1 MEYRLLH
8 YASRALYGALLD
20 AGVEIYEYHKS
31 FLHAKVAVIDR
42 KLGIFSYGGGAVV
55 PTFDIADVAT
65 SGAAFGATLGYRV
78 GPQWVVMGEI
88 DGYPFGFAVALIEG
102 ILPQA
107 AGEKIGSIRLIYVEP
122 EAREI
127 SLGEEMRDY
136 LIEEL
141 RRRGISRFDAHVLPG
156 HRLAKNFFE
165 AGGFSARAIIMHHD
179 DHKE

>member
-1 MEYRLLH
+1 MRVV
-8 YASRALYGALLD
+8 ARPAD
-20 AGVEIYEYHKS
+20 A
-31 FLHAKVAVIDR
+31 
-42 KLGIFSYGGGAVV
+42 
-55 PTFDIADVAT
+55 ADVPALMRLYRGLEAEMT
-65 SGAAFGATLGYRV
+65 ALHPMWPLADGLAEPVESSFGSLV
-78 GPQWVVMGEI
+78 GDPEALVVMGDI
-88 DGYPFGFAVALIEG
+88 DGYPFGFAMARIEE

-136 LIEEL
+136 LIDEL

>member
-1 MEYRLLH
+1 MTALHPMWPLADGLAEPVESSFEHLL
-8 YASRALYGALLD
+8 
-20 AGVEIYEYHKS
+20 
-31 FLHAKVAVIDR
+31 
-42 KLGIFSYGGGAVV
+42 
-55 PTFDIADVAT
+55 ADPEV
-65 SGAAFGATLGYRV
+65 L
-78 GPQWVVMGEI
+78 VVMGEI
-88 DGYPFGFAVALIEG
+88 DGYPFGFAMARIEE

-107 AGEKIGSIRLIYVEP
+107 AGERIGSIRLIYVEP

-136 LIEEL
+136 LIDEL
-141 RRRGISRFDAHVLPG
+141 RQRGISRFDAHVLPG

>member
-1 MEYRLLH
+1 MRVI
-8 YASRALYGALLD
+8 ARPAD
-20 AGVEIYEYHKS
+20 A
-31 FLHAKVAVIDR
+31 
-42 KLGIFSYGGGAVV
+42 
-55 PTFDIADVAT
+55 ADVPA
-65 SGAAFGATLGYRV
+65 LMRLYRDLEAEMTALHPMWPLADGLAEPV
-78 GPQWVVMGEI
+78 ESSFESLVRDPEALVVMGDI
-88 DGYPFGFAVALIEG
+88 DGYPFGFAMARIEE

-127 SLGEEMRDY
+127 SLGEEMRDH
-136 LIEEL
+136 LIDEL

>member
-1 MEYRLLH
+1 MRVVARPAGSADLPALTRLYRGLEAEMTALHPMWPLADGLAEPVESSFQRLLGDLE
-8 YASRALYGALLD
+8 AL
-20 AGVEIYEYHKS
+20 
-31 FLHAKVAVIDR
+31 
-42 KLGIFSYGGGAVV
+42 
-55 PTFDIADVAT
+55 
-65 SGAAFGATLGYRV
+65 
-78 GPQWVVMGEI
+78 VVMGEI
-88 DGYPFGFAVALIEG
+88 DGYPFGFAVARIEE

-136 LIEEL
+136 LIDEL

-179 DHKE
+179 DDKE

>member
-1 MEYRLLH
+1 MRVV
-8 YASRALYGALLD
+8 ARPAD
-20 AGVEIYEYHKS
+20 A
-31 FLHAKVAVIDR
+31 
-42 KLGIFSYGGGAVV
+42 
-55 PTFDIADVAT
+55 ADVPA
-65 SGAAFGATLGYRV
+65 LMRLYRGLEAEMTALHPMWPLADGLAEPVESSFESLV
-78 GPQWVVMGEI
+78 GDPEALVVMGDI
-88 DGYPFGFAVALIEG
+88 DGYPFGFAMARIEE

-136 LIEEL
+136 LIDEL